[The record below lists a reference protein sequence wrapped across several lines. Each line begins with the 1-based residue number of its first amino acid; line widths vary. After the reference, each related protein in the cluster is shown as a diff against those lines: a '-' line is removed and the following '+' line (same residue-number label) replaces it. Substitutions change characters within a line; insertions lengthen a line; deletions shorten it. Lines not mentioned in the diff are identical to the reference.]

1 MSRPDWKLTPAK
13 KFMDELCAKPENEL
27 LKYYVDHMREMI
39 RKQDEKIEEYQQVF
53 DLIKRFTG

>member
-27 LKYYVDHMREMI
+27 LKYYVDHMKEVI
-39 RKQDEKIEEYQQVF
+39 QKQDEKIKEYQNVF
-53 DLIKRFTG
+53 DGISKFIG